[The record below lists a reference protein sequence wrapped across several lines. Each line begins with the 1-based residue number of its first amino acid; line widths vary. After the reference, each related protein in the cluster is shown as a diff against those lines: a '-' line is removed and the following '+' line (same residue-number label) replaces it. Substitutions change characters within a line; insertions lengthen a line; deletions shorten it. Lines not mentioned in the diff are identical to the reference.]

1 LRRFAASTASPRGSE
16 AAVVGALVVVL
27 GALVVVFGAARAALA
42 NQEFA

>member
-1 LRRFAASTASPRGSE
+1 
-16 AAVVGALVVVL
+16 VVGALVVVL